1 MKLSKLILAASL
13 CTFGMSMTACD
24 KKEEAKKEEK
34 KDDAKDGEKK
44 DEEKKDEE
52 KK

>member
-24 KKEEAKKEEK
+24 KKDEAKKEDK
-34 KDDAKDGEKK
+34 KDGEEAAEKAGENK
-44 DEEKKDEE
+44 EEAKE
-52 KK
+52 